1 MNSQDSE
8 PGTPEH
14 GARSRL
20 VCHHGRMADFERSA
34 TVGVGA
40 DAAFALFADPER
52 LPEYV
57 STIRLEETTAVDG
70 DPEAETEVKGRL
82 DARETRFIADRAAR
96 RVEWGTPGGDY
107 HGSVTVSEGTPSTC
121 GVTLRLHLR
130 DGAGPAEVNLML
142 DQTMRNI
149 QRVLAVRRR

>member
-1 MNSQDSE
+1 
-8 PGTPEH
+8 
-14 GARSRL
+14 
-20 VCHHGRMADFERSA
+20 MADFERSA

-57 STIRLEETTAVDG
+57 AAIRLEETIAVDG
-70 DPEAETEVKGRL
+70 DPEAEVEGRP

-96 RVEWGTPGGDY
+96 RVEWGMPGGDY

-130 DGAGPAEVNLML
+130 DDAGPAEVNLML
-142 DQTMRNI
+142 DQTIRNI